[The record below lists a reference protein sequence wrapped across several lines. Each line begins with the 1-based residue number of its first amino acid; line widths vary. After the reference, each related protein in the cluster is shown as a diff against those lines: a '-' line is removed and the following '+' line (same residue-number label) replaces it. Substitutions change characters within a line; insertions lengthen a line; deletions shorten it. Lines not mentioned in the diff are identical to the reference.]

1 MPLITVLLFGGKL
14 SVQHESNT
22 MTMDEWL
29 KCKVSAKTAVILKE
43 IRALIEGVLK
53 LKIEQ
58 KNSDVEELNAETT
71 KIIEKLLPVQTDKPI

>member
-1 MPLITVLLFGGKL
+1 
-14 SVQHESNT
+14 